1 MSWWFQI
8 KPLLIFSWCYA
19 IEICE
24 KSKYKRPRD
33 LFSQGLLVW
42 PHNLLSLL
50 PDVQGL
56 VLAGSPSSLLDF
68 GFDAFDSEIA
78 K

>member
-33 LFSQGLLVW
+33 LFSQGLLGW
-42 PHNLLSLL
+42 PHNFYLFYQKSRGWYWLAA
-50 PDVQGL
+50 
-56 VLAGSPSSLLDF
+56 VLAYLISALVPLTL
-68 GFDAFDSEIA
+68 